1 MRKEEAISYPLPQ
14 IFRNRGDKVQDLILN
29 IKALAMGAQE
39 IIHGSEPVQG
49 IHMVNIID
57 LSAHF
62 LILIPFQRH
71 AFVWIV
77 PFGLPK
83 TSGIFMR

>member
-1 MRKEEAISYPLPQ
+1 MAILILPADDNGDFGIVPERNVSYQLS
-14 IFRNRGDKVQDLILN
+14 LILN

-71 AFVWIV
+71 AS
-77 PFGLPK
+77 FG
-83 TSGIFMR
+83 